1 MTEPEFHAPIWDR
14 GEPIDA
20 EMLAFTVGDDPLWDR
35 RLVVHDLRGSMAHAA
50 GLLRAKLITAEDDEL
65 LQRGLT
71 ELLETHLAGE
81 WTVEPTDE
89 DVHSAVERR
98 LIALIGD
105 AGEKLHTGRSRNDQV
120 AVDVRLWLREAVA
133 EMQAALSGVREA
145 CVQFGEQ
152 HGQHALPGYTHMR
165 RAMPSSI
172 ADWIGAHARAFE
184 FDAAELEHATG
195 RIAECP
201 LGSGAG
207 YGTPLELDREF
218 VARELGFERPE
229 QPVTYTQHSRGRP
242 ELAYLTAL
250 ESIAL
255 SLGKLAADLWLYS
268 TTEFGFVRLPV
279 AFTTGSSMMP
289 HKRNP
294 DAIELTRAHCR
305 ALISERAALLELLR
319 DQPSGYHRDFQLLK
333 PPMFRAHD
341 RALVML
347 KLWARLLEG
356 LELDEAALA
365 EASADDSLHSTR
377 RALEQVQSGVAFRQA
392 YRAESKAHSTDT

>member
-1 MTEPEFHAPIWDR
+1 MTEQDFHRPIWDR

-35 RLVVHDLRGSMAHAA
+35 RLVPHDIRGSLAHAA
-50 GLLRAKLITAEDDEL
+50 GLLRAELIDAADHEA
-65 LQRGLT
+65 LQRGLN
-71 ELLETHLAGE
+71 ELLQTHLAGE

-98 LIALIGD
+98 LIALVGE

-120 AVDVRLWLREAVA
+120 AVDVRLWLRDAIEEASS
-133 EMQAALSGVREA
+133 ALTSVHVA
-145 CVQFGEQ
+145 CVEFGEQ
-152 HGQHALPGYTHMR
+152 HGALALPGYTHMR

-172 ADWIGAHARAFE
+172 GDWIGAHARAFE
-184 FDAAELEHATG
+184 YDLAELEHARG
-195 RIAECP
+195 RITECP

-207 YGTPLELDREF
+207 YGAPVPLEREF
-218 VARELGFERPE
+218 VAQELGFEAPE

-250 ESIAL
+250 ESLAL
-255 SLGKLAADLWLYS
+255 SLGKLAADLWLFS
-268 TTEFGFVRLPV
+268 TTEFGFVHLPV
-279 AFTTGSSMMP
+279 EFTTGSSMMP

-319 DQPSGYHRDFQLLK
+319 DQPSGYHRDFQLIK

-341 RALVML
+341 RAVVML
-347 KLWARLLEG
+347 RLWARLLAG
-356 LELDEAALA
+356 LRVDEAALA
-365 EASADDSLHSTR
+365 AASADESLNSTR

-392 YRAESKAHSTDT
+392 FRTESQAHSDGG

>member
-1 MTEPEFHAPIWDR
+1 MTEQEFHKPIWDR

-35 RLVVHDLRGSMAHAA
+35 RLVPHDLRGSMAHAA
-50 GLLRAKLITAEDDEL
+50 GLLRAGLIPQEDHDA

-71 ELLETHLAGE
+71 TLLETHRAGE
-81 WTVEPTDE
+81 WTVEATDE

-98 LIALIGD
+98 LIALVGD

-120 AVDVRLWLREAVA
+120 AVDVRLWLRDALGET
-133 EMQAALSGVREA
+133 QAALASVRTA
-145 CVQFGEQ
+145 CADFARL
-152 HGQHALPGYTHMR
+152 HGALALPGYTHMR

-172 ADWIGAHARAFE
+172 ADWIGAHGRAFE
-184 FDAAELEHATG
+184 YDAAEVEHARG

-207 YGTPLELDREF
+207 YGAPVPLEREF
-218 VARELGFERPE
+218 VAQELGFEGPE
-229 QPVTYTQHSRGRP
+229 NPVTYTQHSRGRP

-250 ESIAL
+250 ESVAL
-255 SLGKLAADLWLYS
+255 SLGKLAADLWLFS
-268 TTEFGFVRLPV
+268 TTEFGFVHLPV
-279 AFTTGSSMMP
+279 EFTTGSSMMP

-305 ALISERAALLELLR
+305 MLISERAALLDLLR
-319 DQPSGYHRDFQLLK
+319 DQPSGYHRDFQLIK

-341 RALVML
+341 RAVVML
-347 KLWARLLEG
+347 RLWARLLAG
-356 LELDEAALA
+356 LRVDEAALA
-365 EASADDSLHSTR
+365 AASADESLESTR

-392 YRAESKAHSTDT
+392 YRAESQAHSADS

>member
-1 MTEPEFHAPIWDR
+1 MTGPEFQKPIWDR

-35 RLVVHDLRGSMAHAA
+35 RLVPHDIRGSLAHAA
-50 GLLRAKLITAEDDEL
+50 GLLRAGLIDEASHAALERGLNEL
-65 LQRGLT
+65 LQM
-71 ELLETHLAGE
+71 HLAGE

-98 LIALIGD
+98 LIALVGD

-120 AVDVRLWLREAVA
+120 AVDVRLWLRDAIAEA
-133 EMQAALSGVREA
+133 QAALAGVRDACEA
-145 CVQFGEQ
+145 FGQQ
-152 HGQHALPGYTHMR
+152 HGALALPGYTHMR

-172 ADWIGAHARAFE
+172 GDWIAAHARAFE
-184 FDAAELEHATG
+184 YDLAELEHARG

-207 YGTPLELDREF
+207 YGAPVQLEREF
-218 VARELGFERPE
+218 VAHELGFDAPE
-229 QPVTYTQHSRGRP
+229 NPVTYTQHSRGRP
-242 ELAYLTAL
+242 ELGYLTAL
-250 ESIAL
+250 ESVAL
-255 SLGKLAADLWLYS
+255 SLGKLAADLWLFS
-268 TTEFGFVRLPV
+268 TAEFGFVQLPV
-279 AFTTGSSMMP
+279 EFTTGSSMMP

-319 DQPSGYHRDFQLLK
+319 DQPSGYHRDFQLIK

-341 RALVML
+341 SAVVML
-347 KLWARLLEG
+347 RLWARLLAG
-356 LELDEAALA
+356 LRLDEAALSA
-365 EASADDSLHSTR
+365 ASADESLESTR
-377 RALEQVQSGVAFRQA
+377 RALEQVQSGVPFRQA
-392 YRAESKAHSTDT
+392 YRSESQAHSEGG